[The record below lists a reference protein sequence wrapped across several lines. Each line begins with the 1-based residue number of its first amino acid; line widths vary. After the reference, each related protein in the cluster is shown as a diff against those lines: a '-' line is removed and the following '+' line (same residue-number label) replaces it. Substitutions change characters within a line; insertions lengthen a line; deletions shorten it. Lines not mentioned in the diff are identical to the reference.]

1 MERIEFIIHCISDDM
16 CRITCN
22 SALSEYR
29 KITDGGC
36 IMSLDTL
43 LYEMQEITRKTKK
56 HGKEAV
62 FIMAGRSE

>member
-22 SALSEYR
+22 SALSEHR

-36 IMSLDTL
+36 IMSLDIL
-43 LYEMQEITRKTKK
+43 LYEMQEIKRKTKK
-56 HGKEAV
+56 YGKEAI
-62 FIMAGRSE
+62 FIISERR